1 MPLPRLSTNLLPDIA
16 PAVQRPQYDRTTV
29 TPGIVHIGLG
39 AFHRAHQA
47 AYIDEVLAKDPSWGI
62 TGISLKRPDT
72 RDALRPQDGLYT
84 LASRQDDQ
92 ASHRIIGSV
101 TDILYAGDGLAPILD
116 RLAHPASRI
125 VSLTITEKGYCLDPT
140 SGRLDET
147 HPDISA
153 DLNNLNPH
161 SQSTPK
167 SVPGLILAALRQ
179 RREAGTPPFTLLS
192 CDNLL
197 HNGRLLR
204 TAITD
209 LAALTDPDMVP
220 WLEDTLA
227 CPSTM
232 VDRIVPKT
240 TQTDI
245 DTIAERCG
253 YQDAWP
259 VIAEPFGQW
268 VIEDNFPLG
277 RPPFESDD
285 ISFVQDVGPHEDMKL
300 RLLNGSHSALAYV
313 GLLAGHRLV
322 SEAMADPEIS
332 DYLDRLGRELIP
344 TVEAP
349 LGIDLNAYLKS
360 VHLRFANTAIQH
372 ELTQIAADGSQKI
385 PQRLLPAARFHAA
398 RGSPWD
404 ALATGI
410 AAWIACWRWVADGG
424 RPKIALSDPLYKD
437 LLEAA
442 HRSTNAQI
450 TVGLLCRFTS
460 VLKSGDADMLGPP
473 IARKLE
479 SLIRCTSSAP

>member
-1 MPLPRLSTNLLPDIA
+1 MSLPRLSTNLLPDIA
-16 PAVQRPQYDRTTV
+16 STVQRPRYDRTAV
-29 TPGIVHIGLG
+29 TSGIVHIGLG

-47 AYIDEVLAKDPSWGI
+47 AYIDEVLAKYPSWGI

-101 TDILYAGDGLAPILD
+101 IDILYAGDGLAPILD
-116 RLAHPASRI
+116 RLAHPATRI
-125 VSLTITEKGYCLDPT
+125 VSLTITEKGYCLDPA

-147 HPDISA
+147 HADIAA
-153 DLNNLNPH
+153 DLSNLNPH
-161 SQSTPK
+161 NPSAPR
-167 SVPGLILAALRQ
+167 SVPGLILTALRK

-192 CDNLL
+192 CDNLR

-220 WLEDTLA
+220 WLEDSLA

-245 DTIAERCG
+245 DTIAQQCG

-259 VIAEPFGQW
+259 VVAEPFGQW

-277 RPPFESDD
+277 RPPFETDD

-322 SEAMADPEIS
+322 SEAMADPNIAR
-332 DYLDRLGRELIP
+332 YLGRLGDELIP

-349 LGIDLNAYLKS
+349 KGVDLTTYLKS
-360 VHLRFANTAIQH
+360 VHQRFANTAIQH
-372 ELTQIAADGSQKI
+372 ELVQIAADGSQKL

-398 RGSPWD
+398 QGSNWE
-404 ALATGI
+404 AIAKAI
-410 AAWIACWRWVADGG
+410 AAWIACWQRAAGRSWVISLTDPIE
-424 RPKIALSDPLYKD
+424 RELSRAAAPSTDAYAAVQVFFTQTSVFEPGD
-437 LLEAA
+437 ACLLEPAIS
-442 HRSTNAQI
+442 RQLMQPNAWPSE
-450 TVGLLCRFTS
+450 F
-460 VLKSGDADMLGPP
+460 P
-473 IARKLE
+473 
-479 SLIRCTSSAP
+479 

>member
-16 PAVQRPQYDRTTV
+16 PTVQRPQYDRTTV

-116 RLAHPASRI
+116 RLAHPATRI
-125 VSLTITEKGYCLDPT
+125 VSLTITEKGYCLDPA

-147 HPDISA
+147 HPDIAA
-153 DLNNLNPH
+153 DLNNRDPRNP
-161 SQSTPK
+161 SAPK
-167 SVPGLILAALRQ
+167 SVPGLILAALRK
-179 RREAGTPPFTLLS
+179 RREASTPPFTLLS
-192 CDNLL
+192 CDNLR

-209 LAALTDPDMVP
+209 LAALTDPDMVT
-220 WLEDTLA
+220 WLQDTLA

-240 TQTDI
+240 TQSDI
-245 DTIAERCG
+245 DTIAQQCG

-259 VIAEPFGQW
+259 VVAEPFGHW

-277 RPPFESDD
+277 CPPFDSDD

-313 GLLAGHRLV
+313 GLLAGHKLV
-322 SEAMADPEIS
+322 SEAMADPEIAC
-332 DYLDRLGRELIP
+332 YLNRLGQELLP

-349 LGIDLNAYLKS
+349 PDVDLTAYLKS
-360 VHLRFANTAIQH
+360 VHERFGNMAIQH
-372 ELTQIAADGSQKI
+372 ELRQIAADGSQKL
-385 PQRLLPAARFHAA
+385 PQRLLPAARFQAA
-398 RGSPWD
+398 REAPLE
-404 ALATGI
+404 AIAKAV
-410 AAWIACWRWVADGG
+410 AAWIVCW
-424 RPKIALSDPLYKD
+424 
-437 LLEAA
+437 
-442 HRSTNAQI
+442 Q
-450 TVGLLCRFTS
+450 
-460 VLKSGDADMLGPP
+460 
-473 IARKLE
+473 
-479 SLIRCTSSAP
+479 